1 MTRRTLIPAIA
12 ALILSCGGS
21 VGVIPAAAQGVPV
34 MGPQSIVELRAI
46 LEIALLQDD
55 PAVQEQLDELREHLA
70 EEALTRE
77 EADELYSNILNS
89 KGTPD
94 DQ

>member
-1 MTRRTLIPAIA
+1 
-12 ALILSCGGS
+12 
-21 VGVIPAAAQGVPV
+21 